1 MNTPTSPELVR
12 ARAAMLRQ
20 QITGV
25 YMRPVWGVRSDAR
38 DTALAALSSLSTDA
52 LASITA
58 FWWMDDEDDDDDGP
72 SYEITETGVALI
84 PVHGVL
90 LDASSSWWMRYCGY
104 GSTPE
109 IAQMV
114 TDAANDANVTAILL
128 HVDSPGGQASGV
140 ALCAEAVAMARR
152 ESGKQ
157 VIAFCPEACSAAY
170 WIASQ
175 AGRVYVPTD
184 GISGCIGTLTV
195 LSDWSEYYAQMGV
208 RKERITSDGAEEHK
222 GQGAMGTVLTDAQKA
237 DFKRVCNEFQAL
249 FSAAVADGRNLD
261 AAAVSTLADGRWHVG
276 QNGVSLGLADDV
288 TTYDELLDLLGS
300 GEVLYENAD
309 PQIPP
314 GMPPPDE
321 DDHPNSFRQNARNFS
336 LSLRNAARSMFG
348 GNYLAS
354 EAGAQENQAMNS
366 LLPRRNPQAAASGN
380 GGITLEMYQ
389 QLDADLTALRAENE
403 RLTARFNEALT
414 AIRADA
420 TAAAVQAFG
429 QETQDYKDAAA
440 AIAAQDSPSA
450 LRSLTVAYNRL
461 RPAAVANPTGE
472 RTTEAASVTTT
483 EASAPPKEQ
492 QEKAD
497 DDAFAKAGEAAARR
511 LGLANANHGGTR

>member
-20 QITGV
+20 QITAA
-25 YMRPVWGVRSDAR
+25 YLRPVWGVRSDAR
-38 DTALAALSSLSTDA
+38 DSALSALSSLSAEA
-52 LASITA
+52 LASVAA
-58 FWWMDDEDDDDDGP
+58 FWWMDDEDEDDGP
-72 SYEITETGVALI
+72 GYEITETGVAII

-90 LDASSSWWMRYCGY
+90 LDSASSWWMRYCGY

-109 IAQMV
+109 IAEMV
-114 TDAANDANVTAILL
+114 TDAASDANVTAILL

-208 RKERITSDGAEEHK
+208 TKTRITSDGAEEHK

-249 FSAAVADGRNLD
+249 FSAAVAEGRNLD
-261 AAAVSTLADGRWHVG
+261 DAAVAALADGRWHVG
-276 QNGVSLGLADDV
+276 QNGVTLGLADDV

-300 GEVLYENAD
+300 GESLYENPAPPSGEDPPAD
-309 PQIPP
+309 SDDPPVSGGRIPQLFAALMTRGKTEKPA
-314 GMPPPDE
+314 M
-321 DDHPNSFRQNARNFS
+321 
-336 LSLRNAARSMFG
+336 LRNLTR
-348 GNYLAS
+348 
-354 EAGAQENQAMNS
+354 
-366 LLPRRNPQAAASGN
+366 PQAAGNRNGN
-380 GGITLEMYQ
+380 GGE
-389 QLDADLTALRAENE
+389 DAAELIHSLQTELTSAQAENE
-403 RLTARFNEALT
+403 QLRAFREEAVTAF
-414 AIRADA
+414 RADA

-429 QETQDYKDAAA
+429 QETQDYRDAAA
-440 AIAAQDSPSA
+440 AIATLDSPAA
-450 LRSLTVAYNRL
+450 LRSLMQTYR
-461 RPAAVANPTGE
+461 RITPAAIAQPTGQ
-472 RTTEAASVTTT
+472 RTTEAAAQNPT
-483 EASAPPKEQ
+483 EASAPPKEAQ
-492 QEKAD
+492 DKAD
-497 DDAFAKAGEAAARR
+497 ADAWSRAGQSAVRRVGIATNGGAK
-511 LGLANANHGGTR
+511 